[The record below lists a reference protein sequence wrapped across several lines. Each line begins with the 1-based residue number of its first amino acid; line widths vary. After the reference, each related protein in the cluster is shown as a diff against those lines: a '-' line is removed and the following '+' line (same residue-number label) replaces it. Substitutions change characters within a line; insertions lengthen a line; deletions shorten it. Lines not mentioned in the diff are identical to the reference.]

1 MRQGTLSII
10 FAHLN
15 YNNTLVFL
23 RTNLTTM
30 SVSLKFPQT
39 LPHMKQMYEQYTSED
54 FTVWKLLYERQMTQL
69 PLLASEAFLSGLKKV
84 NFVADRIPNFEETNL
99 LLRDL
104 TGWETYVVPGLIPN
118 REFFELLLNKKFPA
132 TTWLRKMSQL
142 DYLEEPDMFHDVFG
156 HIPLLSDT
164 DFCNFLKGFSEIAL
178 KYIENEWAI
187 ELISRLYWYTVEFG
201 LIQENG
207 QLKIYGAGI
216 LSSKGESSYC
226 VGDIPKRVPYNI
238 REIVATPYI
247 KDRYQSKY
255 FVITS
260 YKELYESLDE
270 IRQVIDEAVNSPVV
284 ASSTKR

>member
-1 MRQGTLSII
+1 
-10 FAHLN
+10 
-15 YNNTLVFL
+15 
-23 RTNLTTM
+23 M
-30 SVSLKFPQT
+30 SVSLKFTQT
-39 LPHMKQMYEQYTSED
+39 LPHMEQAYEKYTTED

-69 PLLASEAFLSGLKKV
+69 PQLASEAFLSGLKKV
-84 NFVADRIPNFEETNL
+84 KFVAERIPHFEETNK
-99 LLRDL
+99 LLRNI
-104 TGWETYVVPGLIPN
+104 TGWEMYVVPGLIPN

-156 HIPLLSDT
+156 HVPLLSDM
-164 DFCNFLKGFSEIAL
+164 DFCNFLKGLSQIAL
-178 KYIENEWAI
+178 KHIENEWAI

-207 QLKIYGAGI
+207 KLKIYGAGI
-216 LSSKGESSYC
+216 LSSKGESLYC
-226 VGDIPKRVPYNI
+226 VGDLPQRVPYNI

-260 YKELYESLDE
+260 YKELYNSLGE
-270 IRQVIDEAVNSPVV
+270 IEKVIDEEVSRATVAVQ
-284 ASSTKR
+284 K